1 MALANNGRKLNSK
14 LLTLTSTSKNR
25 LYLLA
30 VAHRCAAAIMLR
42 TLIDQCLDSITNA
55 DLITMSKYNRQRRLP
70 VIRFR
75 ARVYEDQLEKSTKRF
90 EQPSVSL
97 VAMVCIDR
105 AFQVEHD
112 KIKDLYSQVPEK

>member
-30 VAHRCAAAIMLR
+30 VAHRFAAAIMLR

-75 ARVYEDQLEKSTKRF
+75 ARVYEDQLEKITKRF

>member
-30 VAHRCAAAIMLR
+30 VAQRCAAAIMLR

-75 ARVYEDQLEKSTKRF
+75 ARVYEDQLEKITKKF

>member
-1 MALANNGRKLNSK
+1 MALANNGRKLKSK

-42 TLIDQCLDSITNA
+42 TLIDQYLDSVTNS
-55 DLITMSKYNRQRRLP
+55 DLIAMGKYNRQRRLP
-70 VIRFR
+70 VNRFR
-75 ARVYEDQLEKSTKRF
+75 ARVYEDQLEKITKRF

-97 VAMVCIDR
+97 IAMACIDR
-105 AFQVEHD
+105 AFQAEHD
-112 KIKDLYSQVPEK
+112 KIKDLYSQDC

>member
-1 MALANNGRKLNSK
+1 MALANNGRKLKSK

-42 TLIDQCLDSITNA
+42 TLIDQYLDSVTNS
-55 DLITMSKYNRQRRLP
+55 DLIAMSKYNRQRRLP

-75 ARVYEDQLEKSTKRF
+75 ARVYEDQIDKIAKKF

-97 VAMVCIDR
+97 VAMVCIDH
-105 AFQVEHD
+105 AFKVEHD
-112 KIKDLYSQVPEK
+112 KIKNLYSQIPEE

>member
-42 TLIDQCLDSITNA
+42 TLIDQYLDSITNA
-55 DLITMSKYNRQRRLP
+55 DLIAMSKYNRQRRLP

-75 ARVYEDQLEKSTKRF
+75 ARVYEDQLEKSQKGLSSRVLAWLLW
-90 EQPSVSL
+90 SV
-97 VAMVCIDR
+97 
-105 AFQVEHD
+105 
-112 KIKDLYSQVPEK
+112 

>member
-25 LYLLA
+25 LCYLQLHID
-30 VAHRCAAAIMLR
+30 VQHQLVKTGLFTYAALPENV
-42 TLIDQCLDSITNA
+42 IDQCLDSITNA

-75 ARVYEDQLEKSTKRF
+75 ARVYEDQLEKN
-90 EQPSVSL
+90 
-97 VAMVCIDR
+97 
-105 AFQVEHD
+105 H
-112 KIKDLYSQVPEK
+112 EKV

>member
-42 TLIDQCLDSITNA
+42 TLIDQYLNSITNA
-55 DLITMSKYNRQRRLP
+55 DLIAMSKYNRQRRLP

-75 ARVYEDQLEKSTKRF
+75 ARVYEDQIDKIAKKF

-97 VAMVCIDR
+97 VAMLCIV
-105 AFQVEHD
+105 FFFNVEHD
-112 KIKDLYSQVPEK
+112 KIKYLYS

>member
-42 TLIDQCLDSITNA
+42 ILIDQCLDSITNA

-75 ARVYEDQLEKSTKRF
+75 ARVYEDQLEKITKRF

>member
-1 MALANNGRKLNSK
+1 MALANNGRKLKSK

-42 TLIDQCLDSITNA
+42 TLIDQYLDSVTNS
-55 DLITMSKYNRQRRLP
+55 DLIAMSKYNRQR
-70 VIRFR
+70 RFR
-75 ARVYEDQLEKSTKRF
+75 ARVYEDQIDKIAKKF

-97 VAMVCIDR
+97 VAMVCIDH
-105 AFQVEHD
+105 AFKVEHD
-112 KIKDLYSQVPEK
+112 KIKNLYSQIPEE

>member
-42 TLIDQCLDSITNA
+42 TLIDQYLNSITNG
-55 DLITMSKYNRQRRLP
+55 RL
-70 VIRFR
+70 
-75 ARVYEDQLEKSTKRF
+75 
-90 EQPSVSL
+90 
-97 VAMVCIDR
+97 
-105 AFQVEHD
+105 
-112 KIKDLYSQVPEK
+112 

>member
-1 MALANNGRKLNSK
+1 
-14 LLTLTSTSKNR
+14 
-25 LYLLA
+25 
-30 VAHRCAAAIMLR
+30 
-42 TLIDQCLDSITNA
+42 
-55 DLITMSKYNRQRRLP
+55 MSKYNRQRRLP

-75 ARVYEDQLEKSTKRF
+75 ARVYEDQLEKITKRF